1 MSSFIA
7 SIIQDPKQL
16 TPVEKYDFYIKRE
29 DLYYPYGLGD
39 ISGGKCRQALGIVL
53 KNQKEIEEKYNKT
66 IILQAGVQSTTSVIY
81 SSICQKMGY
90 KCIVCVGGINENSIE
105 KNPSLKQCAEFGSEI
120 RCLTK
125 HGMPAPIIKRMKEIA
140 KKESYFIGNFQVN
153 LETSPE
159 AVVGEIANQVENIPD
174 NLEYLVVPVGSG
186 LQYLGILKGISQFNK
201 NIKNIY
207 GICVGPSRYAD
218 IIDGIKRLQIN
229 APKFE
234 VVCLEKN
241 VYAKKCDV
249 VYKNIR
255 LDELYE
261 AKVYNWLIKNVKDLN
276 NTLFWNVGLRMS
288 QYKI

>member
-1 MSSFIA
+1 M
-7 SIIQDPKQL
+7 
-16 TPVEKYDFYIKRE
+16 
-29 DLYYPYGLGD
+29 
-39 ISGGKCRQALGIVL
+39 
-53 KNQKEIEEKYNKT
+53 
-66 IILQAGVQSTTSVIY
+66 
-81 SSICQKMGY
+81 
-90 KCIVCVGGINENSIE
+90 
-105 KNPSLKQCAEFGSEI
+105 
-120 RCLTK
+120 
-125 HGMPAPIIKRMKEIA
+125 
-140 KKESYFIGNFQVN
+140 
-153 LETSPE
+153 
-159 AVVGEIANQVENIPD
+159 
-174 NLEYLVVPVGSG
+174 
-186 LQYLGILKGISQFNK
+186 
-201 NIKNIY
+201 
-207 GICVGPSRYAD
+207 GPSVYAD